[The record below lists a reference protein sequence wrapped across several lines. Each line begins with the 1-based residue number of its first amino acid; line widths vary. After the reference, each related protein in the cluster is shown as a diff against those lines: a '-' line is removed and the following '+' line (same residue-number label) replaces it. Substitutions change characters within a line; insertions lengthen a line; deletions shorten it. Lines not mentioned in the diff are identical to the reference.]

1 MTLLTTEVLF
11 YSRASLRIMFRPW
24 RILGKVK
31 AVGNKLISPL
41 ASLNQQTVAKIEEW
55 DELKQLMMKGIMGS
69 QAQYK
74 LVQTPVNRSANLA
87 LDICASYCLF
97 IFIFNA

>member
-1 MTLLTTEVLF
+1 M
-11 YSRASLRIMFRPW
+11 M
-24 RILGKVK
+24 

-41 ASLNQQTVAKIEEW
+41 ASLNQQTVVKIEEW
-55 DELKQLMMKGIMGS
+55 DELKQLMMEGIMGS

-87 LDICASYCLF
+87 LDICADRAQKPL
-97 IFIFNA
+97 IG

>member
-24 RILGKVK
+24 RILGKVM

-41 ASLNQQTVAKIEEW
+41 ASLNQQTVVKIEEW

-74 LVQTPVNRSANLA
+74 LVQTLVNRSANLA

>member
-1 MTLLTTEVLF
+1 
-11 YSRASLRIMFRPW
+11 MFRPW
-24 RILGKVK
+24 RILGKVM

-41 ASLNQQTVAKIEEW
+41 ASLNQQTVVKIEEW

-87 LDICASYCLF
+87 LVICASYCLF

>member
-1 MTLLTTEVLF
+1 
-11 YSRASLRIMFRPW
+11 MFRPW
-24 RILGKVK
+24 RILGKVM

-41 ASLNQQTVAKIEEW
+41 ASLNRQTVKKIEEW

-74 LVQTPVNRSANLA
+74 LVQTPVSRSADIA

-97 IFIFNA
+97 ILIFNA